1 MKRSITARQRRFIIR
16 VENEWASWAP
26 SIASAAEAVK
36 GTLRS
41 RRQLRGA
48 PLTAFLA
55 PARK

>member
-1 MKRSITARQRRFIIR
+1 MRRSVTERRRRFIVR
-16 VENEWASWAP
+16 VETEEASWAT

-36 GTLRS
+36 GSLRS

-55 PARK
+55 PARR

>member
-1 MKRSITARQRRFIIR
+1 MRRSVTARRPRFIVK
-16 VENEWASWAP
+16 VENEASWAT

-36 GTLRS
+36 GSLRS

-55 PARK
+55 AARR

>member
-16 VENEWASWAP
+16 VEMRASWAT
-26 SIASAAEAVK
+26 SIAYAAEAVK

-55 PARK
+55 PARR

>member
-1 MKRSITARQRRFIIR
+1 MRGQLGHVNSLRCGGRQ
-16 VENEWASWAP
+16 
-26 SIASAAEAVK
+26 

-55 PARK
+55 AAREVVKELKLL